1 MPIGIHIVNWIF
13 YAVIVFLLF
22 MILHKLQD
30 RK

>member
-1 MPIGIHIVNWIF
+1 MSIGIHVVNWIF
-13 YAVIVFLLF
+13 YAAIIFLLF

>member
-13 YAVIVFLLF
+13 YAVIVCLLF
-22 MILHKLQD
+22 LILHKLQD